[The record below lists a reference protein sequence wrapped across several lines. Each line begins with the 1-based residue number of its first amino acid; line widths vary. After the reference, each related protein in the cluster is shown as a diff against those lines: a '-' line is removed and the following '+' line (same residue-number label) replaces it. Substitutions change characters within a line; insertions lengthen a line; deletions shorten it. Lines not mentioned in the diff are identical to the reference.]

1 MLSRV
6 AENIFWMS
14 RYMERTNAQLRIL
27 RTYYIASQ
35 DGVPFV
41 KWDDVF
47 SYYNH
52 GKAPEKTM
60 SPNAV
65 LQFILFDREND
76 SSVVN
81 NIFRAREN
89 ARSAQDHITK
99 ELWQCLNDYYHLIK
113 DSGLQRQVF
122 NGDPITIFDQ
132 LIKQCMLYYGVV
144 DISMFR
150 SEGFN
155 FLNIGKYIERLL
167 QCITALKMQISR
179 TNGLITDSLD
189 IVSWRYFL
197 VSLSGY
203 EYYLKSNSGSVKP
216 DLIFKQVLYEDHFP
230 HSISYGLNQLNRY
243 SQRLKLES
251 LEESYAKID
260 FAIGK
265 TNAILKYNTPGA
277 DISGQL
283 ALLQSIEEQIMEV
296 IQSFNQYYFGV
307 NIN

>member
-14 RYMERTNAQLRIL
+14 RYMERTNVQLRIL

-52 GKAPEKTM
+52 GKAPETTM
-60 SPNAV
+60 NANEV
-65 LQFILFDREND
+65 LQFILFDKEND

-113 DSGLQRQVF
+113 DSGLQKQVF
-122 NGDPITIFDQ
+122 KGDPVTIFDQ

-144 DISMFR
+144 DVSMFR

-155 FLNIGKYIERLL
+155 YLNAGKFIERLL

-179 TNGLITDSLD
+179 TNGLITDSMD

-197 VSLSGY
+197 VSISGY
-203 EYYLKSNSGSVKP
+203 EYYLKANSGSVQP
-216 DLIFKQVLYEDHFP
+216 DLIFKQVLYEMHFP
-230 HSISYGLNQLNRY
+230 HSIAYGLSQLNRY
-243 SQRLKLES
+243 AQRLKSES
-251 LEESYAKID
+251 LEESFAKIE

-265 TNAILKYNTPGA
+265 SAAILKYNSPGA
-277 DISGQL
+277 DIAAQME
-283 ALLQSIEEQIMEV
+283 LLQSVEDHIVNIV
-296 IQSFNQYYFGV
+296 QSFNQYYFG
-307 NIN
+307 ITS

>member
-14 RYMERTNAQLRIL
+14 RYMERTNVQLRIL

-41 KWDDVF
+41 RWDDVF

-60 SPNAV
+60 SANEV
-65 LQFILFDREND
+65 LQFILFDKEND

-81 NIFRAREN
+81 NIFKAREN

-113 DSGLQRQVF
+113 DSGLQKQVF
-122 NGDPITIFDQ
+122 KGDPVTIFDQ

-155 FLNIGKYIERLL
+155 YLSAGKFIERLL

-179 TNGLITDSLD
+179 TKGLINDSLD

-197 VSLSGY
+197 VSISGY
-203 EYYLKSNSGSVKP
+203 EYYLKANSGSVQP
-216 DLIFKQVLYEDHFP
+216 DLIFKQVLYEMHFP
-230 HSISYGLNQLNRY
+230 HSIAYGLSQLNRY
-243 SQRLKLES
+243 SQRLKSES
-251 LEESYAKID
+251 LEESFAKIE

-265 TNAILKYNTPGA
+265 ASAILKYNSPGA
-277 DISGQL
+277 DITAQM
-283 ALLQSIEEQIMEV
+283 ALLESVEEHILCI
-296 IQSFNQYYFGV
+296 IQSFNQYYFG
-307 NIN
+307 ITS

>member
-14 RYMERTNAQLRIL
+14 RYMERTNVQLRIL

-47 SYYNH
+47 SYYNQ

-60 SPNAV
+60 SANEV
-65 LQFILFDREND
+65 LQFILFDKEND

-113 DSGLQRQVF
+113 DSGLQKQVF
-122 NGDPITIFDQ
+122 RGDPVTIFDQ

-144 DISMFR
+144 DVSMFR

-155 FLNIGKYIERLL
+155 YLNAGKFIERLL

-179 TNGLITDSLD
+179 TNGLISDSLD

-197 VSLSGY
+197 VSISGY
-203 EYYLKSNSGSVKP
+203 EYYLKANSGSVQP
-216 DLIFKQVLYEDHFP
+216 DLIFKQVLYEMHFP
-230 HSISYGLNQLNRY
+230 HSIAYGLGQLNRY
-243 SQRLKLES
+243 AQRLKSES
-251 LEESYAKID
+251 LEESFAKIE

-265 TNAILKYNTPGA
+265 SAAILKYNSPGA
-277 DISGQL
+277 DITAQM
-283 ALLQSIEEQIMEV
+283 ALLQSVEDHILNIV
-296 IQSFNQYYFGV
+296 QSFNQYYFG
-307 NIN
+307 ITR

>member
-6 AENIFWMS
+6 ADNIFWMS
-14 RYMERTNAQLRIL
+14 RYMERTNVQLRIL

-41 KWDDVF
+41 KWDDVYR
-47 SYYNH
+47 YYNH

-60 SPNAV
+60 NANEV
-65 LQFILFDREND
+65 LQFILFDKNND

-99 ELWQCLNDYYHLIK
+99 ELWQCLNDYYHLIR
-113 DSGLQRQVF
+113 DTGLQKQVF
-122 NGDPITIFDQ
+122 AGDPVTIIDQ

-144 DISMFR
+144 DVSMFR

-155 FLNIGKYIERLL
+155 YLSIGKFIERLL
-167 QCITALKMQISR
+167 QSITALKMQISR
-179 TNGLITDSLD
+179 TNGLSTDSID

-197 VSLSGY
+197 VSISGY
-203 EYYLKSNSGSVKP
+203 EYYLKENSGSVKP
-216 DLIFKQVLYEDHFP
+216 DLIFKQVLYEMHFP
-230 HSISYGLNQLNRY
+230 HSIAYGLNQVNRY
-243 SQRLKLES
+243 AQRLKSVSLDESFNKLE
-251 LEESYAKID
+251 

-265 TNAILKYNTPGA
+265 ASAILKYNSPGA
-277 DISGQL
+277 DTEAQVG
-283 ALLQSIEEQIMEV
+283 LLETVESNIMNI
-296 IQSFNQYYFGV
+296 IQCLNQYYFG
-307 NIN
+307 ITS

>member
-14 RYMERTNAQLRIL
+14 RYIERTNVQLRIL

-52 GKAPEKTM
+52 GRPPLKSMTANE
-60 SPNAV
+60 V
-65 LQFILFDREND
+65 LQFILFDKEND
-76 SSVVN
+76 SAVVN

-99 ELWQCLNDYYHLIK
+99 ELWQCLNDYYHLIR
-113 DSGLQRQVF
+113 DSGLQKQVF
-122 NGDPITIFDQ
+122 RGDPISIFDQ

-155 FLNIGKYIERLL
+155 YVNIGKFIERLL
-167 QCITALKMQISR
+167 NCITALKMQIRR
-179 TNGLITDSLD
+179 TNGAITDSLD
-189 IVSWRYFL
+189 VVSWRYFL
-197 VSLSGY
+197 VSISGY
-203 EYYLKSNSGSVKP
+203 EYYLKANSGSVKP
-216 DLIFKQVLYEDHFP
+216 DLIFKQVLYEMHFP
-230 HSISYGLNQLNRY
+230 HSIAYGLHQINRY
-243 SQRLKLES
+243 AQRLKQDS
-251 LEESYAKID
+251 LEESFAKIE
-260 FAIGK
+260 FSIGK
-265 TNAILKYNTPGA
+265 AVAMLKYNSPGA
-277 DISGQL
+277 DIDAQL
-283 ALLQSIEEQIMEV
+283 NLLQTVEENIV
-296 IQSFNQYYFGV
+296 DIVQSLNQYYFG
-307 NIN
+307 ITR

>member
-14 RYMERTNAQLRIL
+14 RYIERTNIQLRIL

-47 SYYNH
+47 RYYNQ
-52 GKAPEKTM
+52 GMPAEKNM
-60 SPNAV
+60 SANEV
-65 LQFILFDREND
+65 LNFILFDRDNE

-99 ELWQCLNDYYHLIK
+99 ELWQCLNDYYHFIK
-113 DSGLQRQVF
+113 DKVLQKQL
-122 NGDPITIFDQ
+122 NLGDPVSVLDQ
-132 LIKQCMLYYGVV
+132 LIKQCMLYYGII

-155 FLNIGKYIERLL
+155 YLNTGKYIERLL
-167 QCITALKMQISR
+167 QIINSLNMQIVR
-179 TNGLITDSLD
+179 TNGEIKDSMD

-197 VSLSGY
+197 VSISGY
-203 EYYLKSNSGSVKP
+203 EYYLKSHSRTVNP
-216 DLIFKQVLYEDHFP
+216 ALIFKQVLYEMHFP
-230 HSISYGLNQLNRY
+230 HSIAYSIGQLNRY
-243 SQRLKLES
+243 ALRLKPES
-251 LEESYAKID
+251 LEESFDKLE
-260 FAIGK
+260 FSIGK
-265 TNAILKYNTPGA
+265 AAAILKYNSPGSDTEA
-277 DISGQL
+277 QL
-283 ALLQSIEEQIMEV
+283 ALLNSIESNLIDVVQV
-296 IQSFNQYYFGV
+296 FNKYYFGSLV
-307 NIN
+307 H